1 VDGTLSTQD
10 STMTRW
16 DRLLAAVNGAAVDR
30 IPVMFWQKYV
40 GEEPNARTC
49 ASFHLDFFRTYDQD
63 VIKVTPPEAVFV
75 QGFGAEV
82 QRPAGK
88 PAVVTSFPVHHPADW
103 HKLPVLDVERADMGI
118 QLETIRLL
126 RAEVGEDVPVLATI
140 PSPFFLAW
148 QLVGERERLVSHLQK
163 YSEALRY
170 GLETLTLTLG
180 RYARACL
187 AAGAAGVF
195 YVAGGATSELLSESD
210 YKSFALGYDLRI
222 LSSLQQSRFN
232 VLHIPGRAIMFDLLA
247 TYPVS
252 AISWYDRGTA
262 PSLRE
267 AQVRLQERKI
277 TGKALAGGLDQS
289 RVLLEGKPDDVLNQV
304 VDALDQTGGR
314 GFILAPG
321 DALEANTP
329 PENLRMARDS
339 IQP

>member
-1 VDGTLSTQD
+1 MDGTLSAQD

-16 DRLLAAVNGAAVDR
+16 DRLMAAVNGAAVDR

-82 QRPAGK
+82 QRSADK
-88 PAVVTSFPVHHPADW
+88 PTVITSFPVHHPADW
-103 HKLPVLDVERADMGI
+103 HKLPVLDVERADTGV

-126 RAEVGEDVPVLATI
+126 RAEVGEDVPILATV

-148 QLVGERERLVSHLQK
+148 QLVGERERLVTHLQK

-180 RYARACL
+180 RYARACI

-195 YVAGGATSELLSESD
+195 YVAGGATNELLSESD

-232 VLHIPGRAIMFDLLA
+232 VLHIPGRAIMFDLLV

-289 RVLLEGKPDDVLNQV
+289 HVLLAGKPDDVLNQV

-321 DALEANTP
+321 DALEPTTP
-329 PENLRMARDS
+329 PENLHMARDS